1 MDNRIDN
8 SKDTSSTSSS
18 LDDFQ
23 ALVNFHACKKFNTI
37 TKTALWILE
46 NKCSLTRPEYLDL
59 RKNLL
64 DLLGN
69 SQRDFAEL
77 IKTLDIKLKK

>member
-1 MDNRIDN
+1 MDTRILN
-8 SKDTSSTSSS
+8 SKENAASPI
-18 LDDFQ
+18 LFDDFQ
-23 ALVNFHACKKFNTI
+23 AMVNFHACKKFNTI

-69 SQRDFAEL
+69 SQRDFADL
-77 IKTLDIKLKK
+77 VLTLDIKLKK